1 MIERV
6 TWLTSSLNEHFQDL
20 KKKIFEG
27 GGGLAVIQ
35 PDLSRNSV
43 KPAAAE
49 NYLASRN

>member
-6 TWLTSSLNEHFQDL
+6 TWLTSSLNEHFLDL
-20 KKKIFEG
+20 KKFFL

>member
-6 TWLTSSLNEHFQDL
+6 TSSFNEHFLDFF
-20 KKKIFEG
+20 ISFFFFW
-27 GGGLAVIQ
+27 GGGLAVIK

-43 KPAAAE
+43 KPEAAE